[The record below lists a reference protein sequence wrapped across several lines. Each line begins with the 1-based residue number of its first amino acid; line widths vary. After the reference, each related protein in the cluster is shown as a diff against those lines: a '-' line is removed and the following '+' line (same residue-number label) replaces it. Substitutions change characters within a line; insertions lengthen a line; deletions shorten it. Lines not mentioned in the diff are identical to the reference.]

1 MLPVVE
7 AFVKAIDLMDDLRR
21 EKYTAD
27 YALLG
32 GLALSAWV
40 RPRTTRDVDLAVMLA
55 PDKTWED
62 VADFLTS
69 RLRKRIVVQRGS
81 VRTNIKEKISFRFGQ
96 IEVDLIGTSGFP
108 LAEEA
113 LRAAP
118 TARVFSKRVKVVTP
132 EYLILLKLLPLSP
145 QDALDIRELDQAA
158 DRRKLRAL
166 ARKHFLSDRLAEV
179 LAGRKPGKPFSR
191 V

>member
-1 MLPVVE
+1 MIPVVG
-7 AFVKAIDLMDDLRR
+7 AFVKAIDLMEDLRR
-21 EKYTAD
+21 RKFCAD

-55 PDKTWED
+55 PEKTWDE
-62 VADFLTS
+62 VAAFLTAK
-69 RLRKRIVVQRGS
+69 LRKRVVVRRGS
-81 VRTNIKEKISFRFGQ
+81 ARTNIKEKVSFLFGP

-113 LRAAP
+113 IRTAAM
-118 TARVFSKRVKVVTP
+118 ARVFRKNVKVVTP
-132 EYLILLKLLPLSP
+132 EYLILLKLLPLTAR
-145 QDALDIRELDQAA
+145 DALDIGELDLAA

-166 ARKHFLSDRLAEV
+166 ARKYFLSDRLAGV
-179 LAGRKPGKPFSR
+179 LPNR
-191 V
+191 

>member
-1 MLPVVE
+1 VILPVVE
-7 AFVKAIDLMDDLRR
+7 AFVKAIDLMEDLRR

-32 GLALSAWV
+32 GLALSAWI

-55 PDKTWED
+55 PEKTWEE
-62 VADFLTS
+62 VAAFLAA
-69 RLRKRIVVQRGS
+69 RLRKRIAVQRGS
-81 VRTNIKEKISFRFGQ
+81 ARTNIKEKISFRIGQ

-132 EYLILLKLLPLSP
+132 EYLILLKLLPLTP

-166 ARKHFLSDRLAEV
+166 ARKHFLSDRLAAV
-179 LAGRKPGKPFSR
+179 LAGR
-191 V
+191 